1 METSAAHIL
10 VAVMKNALLLMLS
23 GALVGAVLAS
33 VIVPPMLSWYA
44 TPGLPQGASIP
55 SLVQVPDVIRSTV
68 SRLLWGQ
75 AIGAALGAVGGLAI
89 SIAFRR
95 PKTVVAAPTSGL

>member
-1 METSAAHIL
+1 
-10 VAVMKNALLLMLS
+10 MKNALLLMLS
-23 GALVGAVLAS
+23 GALAGAVIAS

-44 TPGLPQGASIP
+44 TPGLPQGAAIP

-75 AIGAALGAVGGLAI
+75 AIGAGLGAVGGLAL
-89 SIAFRR
+89 SLAFRR
-95 PKTVVAAPTSGL
+95 RPKAVVAPPPAP

>member
-1 METSAAHIL
+1 
-10 VAVMKNALLLMLS
+10 MKNALLLMLS
-23 GALVGAVLAS
+23 GALVGAVIAS

-44 TPGLPQGASIP
+44 TPGLPQGAAIP

-75 AIGAALGAVGGLAI
+75 AIGAGLGAVGGLAI

-95 PKTVVAAPTSGL
+95 PKTVAAAPPASGV